1 MMKFILVLA
10 FLFNAVMHFGQ
21 SSEDW
26 RLEFR
31 KLYVEAHPEIVNG
44 LTDLFSSADSLK
56 VSGNSDWLN
65 KMESVTADTTL
76 SPNYYT
82 FPFELERHFYFQ
94 SINKKGLAMNSLK
107 ICQSLLQNENAQS
120 SLFKKTSGYLI
131 QEFEIAGEYSFALIS
146 MKRLLEASDMAGMS
160 ANAISKA
167 KQDSLQEVIL
177 AEKKQ
182 SAKLHEE
189 ETATRTSLLQA
200 LAGAGLLLII
210 LLIIFFMSRWSL
222 KKKIKA
228 LIEKQKDTTE
238 LDNLAKRIEVLKSE
252 SQQFKHTAQLT
263 VNKLNGMDASGR
275 KAASELQSLQSEILK
290 SLEELRQQCEH
301 NKASISPPVFMALQN
316 VATRL
321 GNVSTEKIQTIGDL
335 LK

>member
-1 MMKFILVLA
+1 MMKIILVLT
-10 FLFNAVMHFGQ
+10 FLFSAVMHFGQ

-26 RLEFR
+26 SLEFR
-31 KLYVEAHPEIVNG
+31 KLYMDAHPELVNG

-56 VSGNSDWLN
+56 VTGDSNWLPR
-65 KMESVTADTTL
+65 MESVTTDTTL
-76 SPNYYT
+76 SPNYYVL
-82 FPFELERHFYFQ
+82 PFEMERHFYFQ
-94 SINKKGLAMNSLK
+94 STNKKGLAMNSLK
-107 ICQSLLQNENAQS
+107 ICQSLLQNENAQG
-120 SLFKKTSGYLI
+120 SLFKKTSEYLI
-131 QEFEIAGEYSFALIS
+131 HEFEIAGEYSFALIS
-146 MKRLLEASDMAGMS
+146 MKRLLEASDIAGMS
-160 ANAISKA
+160 ANAMSESM
-167 KQDSLQEVIL
+167 QDSLQEVIL

-182 SAKLHEE
+182 SATLHEK

-210 LLIIFFMSRWSL
+210 LLVIFFMSRWSL
-222 KKKIKA
+222 KKKVKA

-238 LDNLAKRIEVLKSE
+238 LDSLAKRIEVLKSE

-263 VNKLNGMDASGR
+263 INKLNGMDASGR

-321 GNVSTEKIQTIGDL
+321 GNTSTEKIQTISEL